1 MATARLV
8 LKGRQDPDPAPLFIQ
23 ASLSRTFRGLA
34 LFTLFGLICC
44 GCYLLMDAISS
55 PLEANQTAVL
65 VSAAMLGL
73 AIVLL
78 FHMLSPFR
86 RAALGKRSE
95 TGKRRNGPEEA
106 PLTPFG
112 NALQTRIEA
121 THALQTRDDLPG
133 PM

>member
-1 MATARLV
+1 MATARIV
-8 LKGRQDPDPAPLFIQ
+8 LKARQAPDSAPLFIR

-65 VSAAMLGL
+65 VSAAMLAL
-73 AIVLL
+73 ATVLL
-78 FHMLSPFR
+78 FHMLSPLR
-86 RAALGKRSE
+86 RPALAERNETSE
-95 TGKRRNGPEEA
+95 QLRTIEEA

-112 NALQTRIEA
+112 SALQSRIEA
-121 THALQTRDDLPG
+121 ARVMETRDDLPG